1 MPGERPTFTSD
12 FRRFFGRGL
21 AILLPSVLTLWIL
34 WYAFIFVFHN
44 VAVPINIGLRSAVV
58 WAAPRVLPDRSLPE
72 LFRVTDEQVAAFR
85 AQDIRRKEASPAWVR
100 REIRRARMAE
110 FWQDYWYLQG
120 AGLVVAIT
128 LIYLAGLLLGGII
141 GKQVYERAER
151 LIARVPGFKQVYP
164 HVKQLV
170 NLVMGD
176 KPLAFKRVVLVE
188 YPRTGIWSMGL
199 VTSSAMRK
207 VAEVSGRPAVTVF
220 IPSTPTPFTGFTI
233 NVPEDAV
240 VDLPVSIDE
249 ALRFV
254 LTGGVLVPE
263 GQATAPVDPALRA
276 LAQSMAAPPPRN
288 A

>member
-12 FRRFFGRGL
+12 FKRFFGRGL
-21 AILLPSVLTLWIL
+21 AILLPSILTLWIL

-44 VAVPINIGLRSAVV
+44 VAVPINFGLRSAVV
-58 WAAPRVLPDRSLPE
+58 WAAPKVLPERSLPAM
-72 LFRVTDEQVAAFR
+72 FRVSDEQVAEFR
-85 AQDIRRKEASPAWVR
+85 AQDARRKDASTHWVR
-100 REIRRARMAE
+100 REIRRTRMAE
-110 FWQDYWYLQG
+110 FWQDNWYLQG
-120 AGLVVAIT
+120 TGLVVAIT
-128 LIYLAGLLLGGII
+128 LIYLSGLLLGGII

-188 YPRTGIWSMGL
+188 YPRKGIWTMGL

-207 VAEVSGRPAVTVF
+207 VAEVSGRRAVTIF

-233 NVPEDAV
+233 NVPDEEV

-254 LTGGVLVPE
+254 LTGGVLIPE
-263 GQATAPVDPALRA
+263 GQATAPVDPALRE
-276 LAQSMAAPPPRN
+276 LARSMAAAPPPN